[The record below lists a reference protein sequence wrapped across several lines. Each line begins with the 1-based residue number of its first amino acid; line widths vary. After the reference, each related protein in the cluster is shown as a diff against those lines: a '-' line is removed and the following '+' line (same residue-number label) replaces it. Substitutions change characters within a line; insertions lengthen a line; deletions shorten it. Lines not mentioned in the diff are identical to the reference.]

1 MTKSIYSEKE
11 IFGDALEAAKTCTEH
26 YNTFSNEC
34 IHSDVRNTL
43 LNILGQEH
51 EIQNTVFQ
59 MMHQKGFYPV
69 PDAQESKIQ
78 ETKMQFSKNL
88 TN

>member
-1 MTKSIYSEKE
+1 MTKPIYSEKE
-11 IFGDALEAAKTCTEH
+11 ILGDALAAAKTCTEH

-51 EIQNTVFQ
+51 EIQDTVFQ

-78 ETKMQFSKNL
+78 ETKMQFAQSV